1 VYFLGLRL
9 NTYIASALAIIGL
22 VWFWRI
28 QRRPDREN
36 PEPAP
41 DTAPAAADSAAEPD
55 PPAGTAAGPGDAAPT
70 PAHAQKPQE
79 SHDSESTHG

>member
-9 NTYIASALAIIGL
+9 NTYIASALAVIGL

-28 QRRPDREN
+28 QRRPD

-41 DTAPAAADSAAEPD
+41 DSAPAEATAEPDAPADAAAEP
-55 PPAGTAAGPGDAAPT
+55 ADAAPE
-70 PAHAQKPQE
+70 PAPSQE
-79 SHDSESTHG
+79 SQETHDSESTHG